1 MSTSYYVE
9 TIERITEQML
19 VEEVLADTENIKTD
33 AISQTD
39 RIKDLAID
47 YIEKQRQD
55 IVNKLGE
62 NGVEKEL
69 NKIYATHYSEE
80 FYRQTIANHKRSVT
94 PLQRVFS
101 ILNTTDGTKK
111 EIRILNFLFTIERKN
126 KEVKEK

>member
-19 VEEVLADTENIKTD
+19 VEEVIAEIDNIKTD
-33 AISQTD
+33 AIRQTD

-69 NKIYATHYSEE
+69 NKIYGDTNAIYDNLQEVVPNTDAKIENTIRHKIVENGYSIELSNDGSGNV
-80 FYRQTIANHKRSVT
+80 AV
-94 PLQRVFS
+94 
-101 ILNTTDGTKK
+101 IL
-111 EIRILNFLFTIERKN
+111 RRKA
-126 KEVKEK
+126 

>member
-19 VEEVLADTENIKTD
+19 VEEVLAETDNIKTD
-33 AISQTD
+33 AIRQTD

-69 NKIYATHYSEE
+69 NKIYGDTNAIYDNLQEVVQNTDAKIENTIRHKIVENGYSIELSNDGSGNV
-80 FYRQTIANHKRSVT
+80 AV
-94 PLQRVFS
+94 
-101 ILNTTDGTKK
+101 IL
-111 EIRILNFLFTIERKN
+111 RRKA
-126 KEVKEK
+126 

>member
-19 VEEVLADTENIKTD
+19 VEEVLAETENIKTD

-47 YIEKQRQD
+47 YIEKQKQYID
-55 IVNKLGE
+55 NKLGE

-69 NKIYATHYSEE
+69 NKIYGDTNAIYDNLQEVVPNTDAKIENTIRHKIVDNGYSIELSNDGSGNV
-80 FYRQTIANHKRSVT
+80 AV
-94 PLQRVFS
+94 
-101 ILNTTDGTKK
+101 IL
-111 EIRILNFLFTIERKN
+111 RRKA
-126 KEVKEK
+126 

>member
-33 AISQTD
+33 AITQTD

-47 YIEKQRQD
+47 YIEKQKQY
-55 IVNKLGE
+55 IENKLGE

-69 NKIYATHYSEE
+69 NKIYGDTNAIYDNLQEVVPNTDAKIENTIRHKIVDNGYSIELSNDGSGNV
-80 FYRQTIANHKRSVT
+80 AV
-94 PLQRVFS
+94 
-101 ILNTTDGTKK
+101 IL
-111 EIRILNFLFTIERKN
+111 RRKA
-126 KEVKEK
+126 